1 MSASSYAQA
10 GEFTV
15 QGVVAGIET
24 KQQADDLT
32 AGNVTVTVHVSDD
45 YVKPADTIAPAVRVA
60 LAGTAGNDGWLVTS
74 PIALITASDNAGC
87 ADRKTRNLRSG
98 DGAWV
103 TVGTNVNTAYRL

>member
-1 MSASSYAQA
+1 M
-10 GEFTV
+10 

-32 AGNVTVTVHVSDD
+32 AGNVAVTVHVSDD

-74 PIALITASDNAGC
+74 PIALITASDNAAAPIAKLELAVGDVRRNECEHCGKGC
-87 ADRKTRNLRSG
+87 DWRGYSE
-98 DGAWV
+98 GAC
-103 TVGTNVNTAYRL
+103 ACH